1 MQKNASDN
9 SDYIVDYSPNENDNK
24 IDLGQIIAILMANK
38 WFIALIT
45 GIVLLIGTA
54 KAFIDSPVYKTD
66 ALLQVEAQSQG
77 LRTLE
82 PGGVLQKNEIPVM
95 AEVELISSRMV
106 LEETIKNLNLDI
118 IAKPKYFPI
127 IGEAV
132 ARRFV
137 RNNEEKISN
146 ALFGQTRYAW
156 GGESIRIDTFTVP
169 SHLLNKNFML
179 IAGEQGHFRLMYEN
193 QMILEGEVGK
203 LVNKQLKD
211 KQQSVTLLV
220 SLLKSRPDTEFSV
233 MRQSEDSAIIDF
245 KKNFAVSEKGKLTR
259 ILELTLE
266 ADNPQLAVQILNE
279 VVDIYISQNVEKK
292 SAKAQK
298 TLEFLEKQ
306 IPLLKAQLDE
316 ATTALNDY
324 RSRSG
329 SIDITIETQSI
340 LESVVKIKT
349 EITQLQQK
357 RDELRE
363 KFTQSHPSILAVDK
377 QINRLQGQLE
387 TLDQKIEVLPETQQA
402 ILKLT
407 RDVNVNTELYTALL
421 GNAQA
426 SRVEKAAAMADVRIV
441 DYATLSTLPV
451 KPKKALIIAVSF
463 ILGLFSSIALIFI
476 NKILFRGV
484 EDPSLIERKLHIP
497 IYVTIP
503 HSVNQEKLSKKLH
516 KSHYS
521 RKSNDLLVL
530 AVQNKDDLAIES
542 LRNLRTTLHFSFSE
556 NIIMIASPSPDSGK
570 SFVAINLAVVLADA
584 GKKVLLIDGDMRKGF
599 IHNIL
604 GVDRKTGL
612 SELISDVESNAA
624 PLLDEAIHKLPIANL
639 DFISTGAIPN
649 NPSELLLHK
658 QFGYLLESLSKSY
671 DYVIINSPP
680 VLAVTDATIIGCM
693 CDATLMVVRAGHHP
707 MQDLEQSTK
716 RLTQAGVRL
725 KGLVFNDLPESSYEY
740 NKYAYHYHDE
750 KSN

>member
-9 SDYIVDYSPNENDNK
+9 SDHIVDYSPNENDNK

-521 RKSNDLLVL
+521 RKSSDLLVL

-604 GVDRKTGL
+604 GVDRKNGL

>member
-132 ARRFV
+132 ARRFE
-137 RNNEEKISN
+137 RNNEEKVSN

-169 SHLLNKNFML
+169 SHWLNKNFML

-233 MRQSEDSAIIDF
+233 MRQSEDNAIIDF

-402 ILKLT
+402 ILKLA

-521 RKSNDLLVL
+521 RKSSDLLVL

-542 LRNLRTTLHFSFSE
+542 LRNLRTTLHFSFLESV
-556 NIIMIASPSPDSGK
+556 IMIASPSPDSGK

-599 IHNIL
+599 IHDIL
-604 GVDRKTGL
+604 GVDRKNGL
-612 SELISDVESNAA
+612 SELISDVESKAV

-639 DFISTGAIPN
+639 NFISTGAIPN

-658 QFGYLLESLSKSY
+658 QFGHLLESISKSY

-680 VLAVTDATIIGCM
+680 VLAATDATIIGCM
-693 CDATLMVVRAGHHP
+693 CGAALMVVRAGHHP

-716 RLTQAGVRL
+716 RLTQAGVHL
-725 KGLVFNDLPESSYEY
+725 KGVVFNDLPESSYEY

>member
-233 MRQSEDSAIIDF
+233 MRQSEDNAIIDF

-521 RKSNDLLVL
+521 RKSSDLLVL

>member
-1 MQKNASDN
+1 
-9 SDYIVDYSPNENDNK
+9 
-24 IDLGQIIAILMANK
+24 
-38 WFIALIT
+38 
-45 GIVLLIGTA
+45 
-54 KAFIDSPVYKTD
+54 
-66 ALLQVEAQSQG
+66 
-77 LRTLE
+77 
-82 PGGVLQKNEIPVM
+82 M

-233 MRQSEDSAIIDF
+233 MRQSEDNAIIDF

-521 RKSNDLLVL
+521 RKSSDLLVL